1 MSAVL
6 VLYLHNIKH
15 VRWFMDNGANNSW
28 KSSGFY
34 VVYQMFSAIND
45 NQNSRE
51 NWFFSRSYV
60 CLKTNKRKTVFR
72 KKNCLFI
79 VLFSIRKQIK
89 VIFLYCR
96 ATVTPK

>member
-72 KKNCLFI
+72 KKF
-79 VLFSIRKQIK
+79 V
-89 VIFLYCR
+89 FLLYFF
-96 ATVTPK
+96 PLESK